1 MGKMKTLIE
10 GLKGGVR
17 RKLEALPPKARLG
30 IVLTAFALFAVL
42 CLYMT
47 VTAIAGFGKG
57 NGAFAVLCLYM
68 TVTAIA
74 GFGKG
79 NGAME
84 IRHIEKLDL
93 PVQENMNLYNNVY
106 GKGTEE
112 E

>member
-1 MGKMKTLIE
+1 MGKMKNLIE
-10 GLKGGVR
+10 KYTTNFKKELRG
-17 RKLEALPPKARLG
+17 KLEALPPKARLG

-57 NGAFAVLCLYM
+57 NGAM
-68 TVTAIA
+68 
-74 GFGKG
+74 K
-79 NGAME
+79 

-93 PVQENMNLYNNVY
+93 PMQESMNLYNNVY

>member
-1 MGKMKTLIE
+1 MGKMKNLIE
-10 GLKGGVR
+10 KYTTNFKKELRG
-17 RKLEALPPKARLG
+17 KLEALPPKARLG

-57 NGAFAVLCLYM
+57 NGA
-68 TVTAIA
+68 
-74 GFGKG
+74 
-79 NGAME
+79 ME
-84 IRHIEKLDL
+84 IRHIKKLDL
-93 PVQENMNLYNNVY
+93 PMQESMNHYNNVY

>member
-1 MGKMKTLIE
+1 MGKMKNLIE
-10 GLKGGVR
+10 KYTTNFKKELRG
-17 RKLEALPPKARLG
+17 KLEALPPKARLG

-57 NGAFAVLCLYM
+57 NGA
-68 TVTAIA
+68 
-74 GFGKG
+74 
-79 NGAME
+79 ME

-93 PVQENMNLYNNVY
+93 PMQESMNLYNNVY
-106 GKGTEE
+106 GKGSEE

>member
-1 MGKMKTLIE
+1 MGKMKNLIE
-10 GLKGGVR
+10 KYTTNFKKKLRG
-17 RKLEALPPKARLG
+17 KLEALPPKARLG

-57 NGAFAVLCLYM
+57 NGA
-68 TVTAIA
+68 
-74 GFGKG
+74 
-79 NGAME
+79 ME

-93 PVQENMNLYNNVY
+93 PMQESMNLYNNVY

>member
-42 CLYMT
+42 CR
-47 VTAIAGFGKG
+47 
-57 NGAFAVLCLYM
+57 YM

-84 IRHIEKLDL
+84 IRQIEKLDL
-93 PVQENMNLYNNVY
+93 PMQESMNLYNNVY

>member
-1 MGKMKTLIE
+1 MRIKMKNLIE
-10 GLKGGVR
+10 KWTTRFKEELRG
-17 RKLEALPPKARLG
+17 KLDALPPKARLG
-30 IVLTAFALFAVL
+30 IVLTAFAAFALL

-47 VTAIAGFGKG
+47 ATAI
-57 NGAFAVLCLYM
+57 V
-68 TVTAIA
+68 

-93 PVQENMNLYNNVY
+93 PTQESMNDLCNNVY
-106 GKGTEE
+106 GKATEE

>member
-10 GLKGGVR
+10 KYTTNFKKELRG
-17 RKLEALPPKARLG
+17 KLEALPPKARLG

-47 VTAIAGFGKG
+47 VTAI
-57 NGAFAVLCLYM
+57 
-68 TVTAIA
+68 T

-112 E
+112 K

>member
-1 MGKMKTLIE
+1 MRMRKVKNLIE
-10 GLKGGVR
+10 KYTTNFKKELRG
-17 RKLEALPPKARLG
+17 KLDALPPKTRLW
-30 IVLTAFALFAVL
+30 IVLATFAAFTVL

-47 VTAIAGFGKG
+47 ATAI
-57 NGAFAVLCLYM
+57 
-68 TVTAIA
+68 I

-93 PVQENMNLYNNVY
+93 PVQESMNLYNNMY
-106 GKGTEE
+106 GKRTEE

>member
-30 IVLTAFALFAVL
+30 IVLTAFAL

-47 VTAIAGFGKG
+47 VTAI
-57 NGAFAVLCLYM
+57 
-68 TVTAIA
+68 T

-112 E
+112 K

>member
-1 MGKMKTLIE
+1 MGKMKNLIE
-10 GLKGGVR
+10 KYTTNFKKELRG
-17 RKLEALPPKARLG
+17 KLEALPPKARLG

-57 NGAFAVLCLYM
+57 NGA
-68 TVTAIA
+68 
-74 GFGKG
+74 
-79 NGAME
+79 ME
-84 IRHIEKLDL
+84 IRHIKKLAL
-93 PVQENMNLYNNVY
+93 PMQESMNLYNNVY

>member
-1 MGKMKTLIE
+1 MGKMKNLIE
-10 GLKGGVR
+10 KYATNFKKELRG
-17 RKLEALPPKARLG
+17 KLEALPPKARLG

-57 NGAFAVLCLYM
+57 NGA
-68 TVTAIA
+68 
-74 GFGKG
+74 
-79 NGAME
+79 ME

-93 PVQENMNLYNNVY
+93 PMQESMNLYNNVY

>member
-1 MGKMKTLIE
+1 MGKMKNLIE
-10 GLKGGVR
+10 KYTTNFKKELRG
-17 RKLEALPPKARLG
+17 KLEALPPKARLG

-47 VTAIAGFGKG
+47 VTAIAD
-57 NGAFAVLCLYM
+57 
-68 TVTAIA
+68 
-74 GFGKG
+74 FGKG

-93 PVQENMNLYNNVY
+93 PMQESMNLYNNVY

>member
-17 RKLEALPPKARLG
+17 RKLEALPLKARLG

-57 NGAFAVLCLYM
+57 NGQWRYGTSRNWTCLCRR
-68 TVTAIA
+68 I
-74 GFGKG
+74 
-79 NGAME
+79 
-84 IRHIEKLDL
+84 
-93 PVQENMNLYNNVY
+93 
-106 GKGTEE
+106 
-112 E
+112 

>member
-1 MGKMKTLIE
+1 MGKMKNLIE
-10 GLKGGVR
+10 KYTTDFKKELRG
-17 RKLEALPPKARLG
+17 KLEALPPKARLG

-57 NGAFAVLCLYM
+57 NGA
-68 TVTAIA
+68 
-74 GFGKG
+74 
-79 NGAME
+79 ME
-84 IRHIEKLDL
+84 MRHIEKLDL
-93 PVQENMNLYNNVY
+93 PMQESMNLYNNVY

>member
-10 GLKGGVR
+10 KYTTNFKKELRG
-17 RKLEALPPKARLG
+17 KLEALPPKARLG

-47 VTAIAGFGKG
+47 VTAI
-57 NGAFAVLCLYM
+57 
-68 TVTAIA
+68 I

-84 IRHIEKLDL
+84 MRHIEKLDL

>member
-1 MGKMKTLIE
+1 MGKKKNLIE
-10 GLKGGVR
+10 KYTTNFKKELRG
-17 RKLEALPPKARLG
+17 KLEALPPKACLG

-47 VTAIAGFGKG
+47 VTAI
-57 NGAFAVLCLYM
+57 
-68 TVTAIA
+68 T

-93 PVQENMNLYNNVY
+93 PMQENMNLYNNVY
-106 GKGTEE
+106 GKGTEKE
-112 E
+112 

>member
-1 MGKMKTLIE
+1 MGKMKNLIE
-10 GLKGGVR
+10 KYTTDFKKELRG
-17 RKLEALPPKARLG
+17 KLEALPPKARLG

-57 NGAFAVLCLYM
+57 NGA
-68 TVTAIA
+68 
-74 GFGKG
+74 
-79 NGAME
+79 ME

-93 PVQENMNLYNNVY
+93 PMQESMNLYNNVY

-112 E
+112 K

>member
-1 MGKMKTLIE
+1 MGKMKNLIE
-10 GLKGGVR
+10 KYTTNFKKELRG
-17 RKLEALPPKARLG
+17 KLEALPPKARLG

-57 NGAFAVLCLYM
+57 NGA
-68 TVTAIA
+68 
-74 GFGKG
+74 
-79 NGAME
+79 ME

-93 PVQENMNLYNNVY
+93 PMQESMNLYNSVY

>member
-1 MGKMKTLIE
+1 MMRMEKMKTLIE
-10 GLKGGVR
+10 GLKGRLRG
-17 RKLEALPPKARLG
+17 KMDALTPKARMG
-30 IVLTAFALFAVL
+30 IVLTAFAAFAIL

-47 VTAIAGFGKG
+47 ATAI
-57 NGAFAVLCLYM
+57 
-68 TVTAIA
+68 I

-93 PVQENMNLYNNVY
+93 PVQDSMNLYNNMY

>member
-10 GLKGGVR
+10 KYTTNFKKKLRG
-17 RKLEALPPKARLG
+17 KLEALPPKARLG

-47 VTAIAGFGKG
+47 VTAI
-57 NGAFAVLCLYM
+57 
-68 TVTAIA
+68 T